1 MDGLIDWVD
10 ITCDCKN
17 TYVER
22 ARDPSREHGLTYSSE
37 LAAREYSNTRRNN
50 VTQRIPRVMTV
61 VTPQHGT
68 EYLAGLYIL
77 TEDITYDPVL
87 WLQYGRQESTNNEIE
102 KLVDIAAP
110 GHHNL

>member
-1 MDGLIDWVD
+1 MNVRP
-10 ITCDCKN
+10 T
-17 TYVER
+17 
-22 ARDPSREHGLTYSSE
+22 SE
-37 LAAREYSNTRRNN
+37 LPLNPPAES
-50 VTQRIPRVMTV
+50 
-61 VTPQHGT
+61 QHGT